1 MDSGEW
7 RYVQR
12 DGDDPRTGESEA
24 VGPPQPAPNLWDDE
38 APTWGSA
45 WVPQPRQPE
54 NVETTAERPASGG
67 WPATSGPAGWGEPR
81 PGGPGSPTWG
91 DSRNG
96 GPAWG
101 EPPATATPSM
111 PGLPPPGMP
120 PMAPPAP
127 AALPLPGT
135 VPPPTVSYRPTEP
148 PAYSPYGGA
157 PGPRGSYVRTGV
169 DNWVRP
175 DGGHRRRSET
185 DEYRVVRPRRDLFG
199 DEPAYGPVLGLTAA
213 WYGIPAVFYLVWLVT
228 LDSDRQS
235 VVGRTFASS
244 LPWLFAAIVLSL
256 AIAGLLRWA
265 VVGWRAMTLSFA
277 SAVIGAG
284 VTTIAHS
291 LTL

>member
-12 DGDDPRTGESEA
+12 DGEEARTGESDPGA
-24 VGPPQPAPNLWDDE
+24 PPAPAPDLWDDDSP
-38 APTWGSA
+38 AWGSA
-45 WVPQPRQPE
+45 WVPEPRRPE
-54 NVETTAERPASGG
+54 PTETTAERPAG
-67 WPATSGPAGWGEPR
+67 WPGASGPPGWDQP
-81 PGGPGSPTWG
+81 GPGAPAWG

-96 GPAWG
+96 SPAWG
-101 EPPATATPSM
+101 GNGSPGWGEAPAPAAPQLPS
-111 PGLPPPGMP
+111 PG
-120 PMAPPAP
+120 APPAP
-127 AALPLPGT
+127 ATSPLP
-135 VPPPTVSYRPTEP
+135 P
-148 PAYSPYGGA
+148 PAAAPRPADSSQYSPYGA
-157 PGPRGSYVRTGV
+157 PGSSGPRGSYVRTGV

-175 DGGHRRRSET
+175 EARGRRRPGET
-185 DEYRVVRPRRDLFG
+185 DEYRVVRPQRDAFG

-213 WYGIPAVFYLVWLVT
+213 WYGVPAVFYLVWLVT

-235 VVGRTFASS
+235 LVGRTFAAS
-244 LPWLFAAIVLSL
+244 LPWLLAAIVLSL
-256 AIAGLLRWA
+256 AVAGLLRWA

>member
-1 MDSGEW
+1 MS
-7 RYVQR
+7 
-12 DGDDPRTGESEA
+12 
-24 VGPPQPAPNLWDDE
+24 
-38 APTWGSA
+38 
-45 WVPQPRQPE
+45 
-54 NVETTAERPASGG
+54 
-67 WPATSGPAGWGEPR
+67 
-81 PGGPGSPTWG
+81 PGG
-91 DSRNG
+91 
-96 GPAWG
+96 
-101 EPPATATPSM
+101 
-111 PGLPPPGMP
+111 LP

-135 VPPPTVSYRPTEP
+135 VPPPTTSYRPTDP
-148 PAYSPYGGA
+148 PPYAPYGGSS
-157 PGPRGSYVRTGV
+157 GPRGSYVRTGV

-175 DGGHRRRSET
+175 ESGHRHRSET
-185 DEYRVVRPRRDLFG
+185 DEYRVVRPRRDPFG

-235 VVGRTFASS
+235 VVGRSFAAS